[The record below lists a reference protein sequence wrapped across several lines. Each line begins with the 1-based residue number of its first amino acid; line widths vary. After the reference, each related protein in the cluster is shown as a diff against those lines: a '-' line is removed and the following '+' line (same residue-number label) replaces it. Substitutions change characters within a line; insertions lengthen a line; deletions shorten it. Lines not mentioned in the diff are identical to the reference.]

1 MFFPSTRRALIALA
15 LIALVLQSTS
25 YFYEELFPVKPLFS
39 EQELISVKAA
49 WAEEAW
55 LKEKRFHQVIRV
67 FDPNQVDSSFLEE
80 LQLPLPLQNSWKAY
94 LSANGQFRKPEDLQN
109 LYHMDSA
116 WYKKLEPYIDISK
129 KSSRAPRARLTD
141 SYRFSPFDPNLVE
154 KHELEAM
161 GLNSYQSQ
169 RILNFREKYRPF
181 EKVKD
186 LYKVYGLPKALVDQ
200 MVAHATI
207 KKERAE
213 DPSFKILLNQAD
225 SLQLAQVQALGP
237 YRIQRLLYW
246 RRRLGGFHSK
256 QQLLD
261 LRILDS
267 LRYRELKSDLHIEL
281 PHRQLNLNLHSLE
294 DLKRHP
300 YINYYLAQHIIDF
313 REQIRPFKS
322 VQELMNIELVDDVL
336 FSKLAPYLKVSEK
349 DTSALTLS
357 N

>member
-1 MFFPSTRRALIALA
+1 MALTLLA
-15 LIALVLQSTS
+15 LVFQSTS
-25 YFYEELFPVKPLFS
+25 YFYQELFPVKPLYS
-39 EQELISVKAA
+39 ELELMRVKAA
-49 WAEEAW
+49 LAEEAW
-55 LKEKRFHQVIRV
+55 LKEKRFHQVIQA
-67 FDPNQVDSSFLEE
+67 FDPNQVDSSFLAE

-94 LSANGQFRKPEDLQN
+94 LHAKGQFRRPEDLQN

-116 WYKKLEPYIDISK
+116 WYAKLEPYINIGEKPSW
-129 KSSRAPRARLTD
+129 APRTRLTD

-161 GLNSYQSQ
+161 GLDSYESQ

-181 EKVKD
+181 EKAED
-186 LYKVYGLPKALVDQ
+186 LYKVYGLSKTLVDQ
-200 MVAHATI
+200 LLAYAII

-213 DPSFKILLNQAD
+213 EPSYKILLNQAD
-225 SLQLAQVQALGP
+225 SLQLAQVPALGH
-237 YRIQRLLYW
+237 YRINRLLYW

-256 QQLLD
+256 RQLLD
-261 LRILDS
+261 LQILDS
-267 LRYRELKSDLHIEL
+267 LRYQELKSDLHIEL
-281 PHRQLNLNLHSLE
+281 QHQQLNLNQQSLE
-294 DLKRHP
+294 GLRRHP

>member
-1 MFFPSTRRALIALA
+1 MFFPSTRRALMALA
-15 LIALVLQSTS
+15 LVALVFQSTS
-25 YFYEELFPVKPLFS
+25 YFYEELFPVKPLYS
-39 EQELISVKAA
+39 EQELIRIKAA

-55 LKEKRFHQVIRV
+55 LNEKRFHHVIRP
-67 FDPNQVDSSFLEE
+67 FDPNQVDSSFLAE

-94 LSANGQFRKPEDLQN
+94 IRAKGQFRRPEDLQN

-116 WYKKLEPYIDISK
+116 WYRKLEPYVDIGERF
-129 KSSRAPRARLTD
+129 SRAPKGSLTD
-141 SYRFSPFDPNLVE
+141 PFRFAPFDPNLVE

-161 GLNSYQSQ
+161 GLDSYQSQ
-169 RILNFREKYRPF
+169 RILNFREKFRPF
-181 EKVKD
+181 EKAKD

-200 MVAHATI
+200 MVAHVTI
-207 KKERAE
+207 EKKRVE
-213 DPSFKILLNQAD
+213 PSFKILLNQAD
-225 SLQLAQVQALGP
+225 SLQLAQVPALGP

-256 QQLLD
+256 RQLLE
-261 LRILDS
+261 LQVLDS
-267 LRYRELKSDLHIEL
+267 LRYQELKSDLHIEL
-281 PHRQLNLNLHSLE
+281 QHRQLNLNQQSLE

-349 DTSALTLS
+349 DTSALNLS